1 VEQVFDRIGVAFPQ
15 SNSDI
20 EELLPFIFQLVLLG
34 ISVLALVY
42 FLVGGVRFIVSN
54 GDESK
59 TKAAKKTIVNA
70 IIGLVIAFLSYIIV
84 TAIINILRNPDS
96 IANL

>member
-1 VEQVFDRIGVAFPQ
+1 VDQVFDNIGVAFPQ
-15 SNSDI
+15 SDSDLS
-20 EELLPFIFQLVLLG
+20 ELLPFIFQLVLLG

-42 FLVGGVRFIVSN
+42 FLIGGVRFIISN

-70 IIGLVIAFLSYIIV
+70 VIGLVIAFLSYIIV
-84 TAIINILRNPDS
+84 TAIINVLRNPDG
-96 IANL
+96 IVDL